1 MMEVNYMSK
10 PYFLLIDQK
19 RNVCQIP
26 YDYEDLRDWLAYAA
40 KDSASRITSC
50 ETNKQL
56 IDLIRAYLKM
66 TREEMMKE
74 D

>member
-1 MMEVNYMSK
+1 MNK

-26 YDYEDLRDWLAYAA
+26 YDYEDLHDWLAYAA
-40 KDSASRITSC
+40 KDSARRITAC

-66 TREEMMKE
+66 TREDMMKE
-74 D
+74 V

>member
-1 MMEVNYMSK
+1 MSK

-19 RNVCQIP
+19 RNVVQVP

-40 KDSASRITSC
+40 KDSAHRITAC

-56 IDLIRAYLKM
+56 LDLIRTYLKL

-74 D
+74 DD

>member
-1 MMEVNYMSK
+1 MSK

-19 RNVCQIP
+19 RNVVQIP

-40 KDSASRITSC
+40 KDSSSRITSC

-56 IDLIRAYLKM
+56 IDMIRAYLKM
-66 TREEMMKE
+66 TREQMMKE
-74 D
+74 E

>member
-1 MMEVNYMSK
+1 MNK

-19 RNVCQIP
+19 RNVCRIP
-26 YDYEDLRDWLAYAA
+26 YDYEDLRDWFAYAA
-40 KDSASRITSC
+40 KESASLITSC

-66 TREEMMKE
+66 TREDMMKE
-74 D
+74 DA